1 MIHELRECST
11 GYGFAAMT
19 DNETEAVLAL
29 AGLFMGEDSRARR
42 FVDDLVWEL
51 KVHPWVRISGRQ
63 GKYLW
68 ILVERYRRYLP
79 GALVVTAGIE
89 LRGV

>member
-1 MIHELRECST
+1 
-11 GYGFAAMT
+11 MT

-29 AGLFMGEDSRARR
+29 AGLFMAEDPGARR

-63 GKYLW
+63 SKYVW
-68 ILVERYRRYLP
+68 MLVERYQRYLSK
-79 GALVVTAGIE
+79 ALAVTAGIE
-89 LRGV
+89 LRGG

>member
-1 MIHELRECST
+1 
-11 GYGFAAMT
+11 MT
-19 DNETEAVLAL
+19 DHETEAVLAL
-29 AGLFMGEDSRARR
+29 AGLCMAEDPGART

-51 KVHPWVRISGRQ
+51 KVHPWVKISARQ
-63 GKYLW
+63 GNYLW
-68 ILVERYRRYLP
+68 TLVERYRRYLP